1 MVSVASVSQKLL
13 FTVDVQHKNQGC
25 RKGARFFLGVVHSL
39 GLICTQQI
47 EPAGPKHS

>member
-1 MVSVASVSQKLL
+1 MVSVASVSQKLS
-13 FTVDVQHKNQGC
+13 FTADVQHKIQGC
-25 RKGARFFLGVVHSL
+25 RKGARFSLGVVHSL